1 MKMHLID
8 ISRPQGVLWEGG
20 TLSRSLACGSTT
32 RYYLATPDGVC
43 SSHHSELLIPNY
55 TLLRPL
61 AGRRTIA
68 RSGALARLRDIAT
81 PTFQDP
87 SWVARGMHIGA
98 MGRRR
103 AGAPEVCR
111 LSENPVRCPPGR
123 VRGQKHRIYMSPG
136 GTMSSHTRGIAW
148 RQRHSRTEPYG
159 GVSNVAPCK
168 RGRAA
173 RSLGYQPHPQQI
185 AAEQQINQS
194 QICYAVAT
202 SLKLTFYPTL
212 HGALHRLHGATSD
225 TVLRTSWLPCSSPL
239 RVASGMHIGAMGR
252 RQSRTEP
259 HGGSL
264 INNPTLTRQRLCGEN
279 DTTLIY
285 NAVGVAFIHEATK
298 QHLRRC
304 FAPSSHLPHIVA
316 ALQCGAIYKA
326 TARRLALNHEN
337 SLIY

>member
-1 MKMHLID
+1 MGRQRHSRTEPHGGVSNIAPCKRGRAARSLGYRPHPQQIAAEQQISQSQICYAVATSLKLTFYPTLHGATHRLHGATSETVLCTSWLRCSSPLRATGAMGRRFLCKQSASRLVTAVSTAVACRQLTSLRRY
-8 ISRPQGVLWEGG
+8 ISRPRGVLWEGG
-20 TLSRSLACGSTT
+20 TLLRSLACGSTT

-87 SWVARGMHIGA
+87 SWVAR
-98 MGRRR
+98 R
-103 AGAPEVCR
+103 
-111 LSENPVRCPPGR
+111 
-123 VRGQKHRIYMSPG
+123 
-136 GTMSSHTRGIAW
+136 
-148 RQRHSRTEPYG
+148 
-159 GVSNVAPCK
+159 
-168 RGRAA
+168 
-173 RSLGYQPHPQQI
+173 
-185 AAEQQINQS
+185 
-194 QICYAVAT
+194 
-202 SLKLTFYPTL
+202 
-212 HGALHRLHGATSD
+212 
-225 TVLRTSWLPCSSPL
+225 
-239 RVASGMHIGAMGR
+239 MHIGAMGR
-252 RQSRTEP
+252 RQAAEP
-259 HGGSL
+259 LRGSL
-264 INNPTLTRQRLCGEN
+264 IDNPTLTRQRLCGESRM
-279 DTTLIY
+279 THIY

-337 SLIY
+337 SLFY